1 MQKINLLKKIL
12 LLLNIA
18 FTISFIITIIYK
30 NNFTYS
36 LYWILVPILIFILL
50 LFQHEIDKENID
62 LDINKSKIIKLSY
75 IDTTTI
81 STAFYGL
88 IYLTIE
94 FLDSFNINI
103 KNNAY
108 LVVSFFV
115 ISILY
120 ELFIYLSIKK
130 ASKETKNI
138 LNKKNKV

>member
-1 MQKINLLKKIL
+1 MRKINLLKKIL

-36 LYWILVPILIFILL
+36 LYWIIVPMLIFILL
-50 LFQHEIDKENID
+50 LYQYEIDKGNID

-103 KNNAY
+103 KNNIY
-108 LVVSFFV
+108 LIISFFI
-115 ISILY
+115 ISIVY

-130 ASKETKNI
+130 ASEETKI
-138 LNKKNKV
+138 Y

>member
-1 MQKINLLKKIL
+1 MRKINILKKIL

-36 LYWILVPILIFILL
+36 LYWIIVPMLIFILL
-50 LFQHEIDKENID
+50 LYQYEIDKGKID

-103 KNNAY
+103 KNNIY
-108 LVVSFFV
+108 LVVSFFI
-115 ISILY
+115 ISIVY

-130 ASKETKNI
+130 ASEETKNI
-138 LNKKNKV
+138 LNKKIRV

>member
-1 MQKINLLKKIL
+1 MRKINLLKKIL
-12 LLLNIA
+12 LLLNIV
-18 FTISFIITIIYK
+18 FTISFIITIVYN

>member
-1 MQKINLLKKIL
+1 MRKINLLKKIL
-12 LLLNIA
+12 LLLNIV
-18 FTISFIITIIYK
+18 FTISFIITTIYK

-36 LYWILVPILIFILL
+36 LYWIIVPMLIFILL
-50 LFQHEIDKENID
+50 LYQYEIDKGKID

-103 KNNAY
+103 KNNIY
-108 LVVSFFV
+108 LVVSFFI
-115 ISILY
+115 ISIVY

-130 ASKETKNI
+130 ASEETKNI
-138 LNKKNKV
+138 LNKKIRV